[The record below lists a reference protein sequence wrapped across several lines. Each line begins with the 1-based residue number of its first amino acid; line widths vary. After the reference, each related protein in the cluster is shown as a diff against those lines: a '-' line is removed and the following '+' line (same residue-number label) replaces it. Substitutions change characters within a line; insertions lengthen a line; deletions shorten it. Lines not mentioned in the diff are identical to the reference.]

1 MKIAKVIC
9 SVVVAIAVGFGC
21 WFGVDYFGS
30 KSNAIPV
37 VNPETVTDIAVTL
50 ETPTNQAE
58 TPTNAESSFA
68 SSMVSSETSS
78 TASKTSSVVSKKP
91 ASSKPVSS
99 KVTSSKTSS
108 PQKPTSSVVSS
119 TVKKPVVTVKK
130 DKNETDI
137 VTYTKR
143 PSYASI
149 QKEIKALA
157 KEYPELISYTS
168 AGKSVQGR
176 NLTYMKVGKGKTKA
190 LIIAGIHARES
201 ITVSYIMRC
210 VEEFCEAYES
220 KSKKYAKIFDM
231 ENLLENYTLYIMPL
245 ANPDGLEIISG
256 RDKPEVT
263 VTYRGDMDI
272 SDYKGNANGV
282 NLNKN
287 FPLLWNKINNKVTK
301 PDAEGYKG
309 PSAGSEPETK
319 ALMKLCNSNDFAWM
333 TSIHVRGDCVYWS
346 DSANPSVGSSEKIVD
361 ILKDKC
367 GFYKCNTSTDING
380 YGGGFE
386 NWFRDKF
393 NKPGLCLELMPL
405 DETVTPLTNTNHSYF
420 SKTVR
425 WDVTKKVLPYIMV
438 YGFPR

>member
-1 MKIAKVIC
+1 MKVLKIVC
-9 SVVVAIAVGFGC
+9 SVIVAVAVGFGC
-21 WFGVDYFGS
+21 WWGIDYFGT
-30 KSNAIPV
+30 KSNEVPV
-37 VNPETVTDIAVTL
+37 LNPETLTDVATTP
-50 ETPTNQAE
+50 ETQTTIHESPTNVE
-58 TPTNAESSFA
+58 
-68 SSMVSSETSS
+68 
-78 TASKTSSVVSKKP
+78 SSVVSSIVSKVSSIVTKKP
-91 ASSKPVSS
+91 TSSKPVAS
-99 KVTSSKTSS
+99 KVTSSSAPTKKPSS
-108 PQKPTSSVVSS
+108 TVSSAVSS
-119 TVKKPVVTVKK
+119 TVKKPIVTVKK
-130 DKNETDI
+130 DKNLTDI
-137 VTYTKR
+137 VTYIKR
-143 PSYASI
+143 PSYASV

-157 KEYPELISYTS
+157 KEYPELVSYTS

-176 NLTYMKVGKGKTKA
+176 NLTVMKVGKGKTKA

-201 ITVSYIMRC
+201 ITVSYTMRC
-210 VEEFCEAYES
+210 VEEFCAAYET
-220 KSKKYAKIFDM
+220 KSGKYSKIFDM
-231 ENLLENYTLYIMPL
+231 QNLLDNYTLYIMPL

-272 SDYKGNANGV
+272 SDYKGNSNGV

-287 FPLLWNKINNKVTK
+287 FPLLWNKINNKVTG

-346 DSANPSVGSSEKIVD
+346 DSVNPSVGASEKIVD
-361 ILKDKC
+361 VLKDKC
-367 GFYKCNTSTDING
+367 DFYKCDTSTDING
-380 YGGGFE
+380 FGGGFE
-386 NWFRDKF
+386 NWFRNKF
-393 NKPGLCLELMPL
+393 QKPGLCLELMPL
-405 DETVTPLTNTNHSYF
+405 DEKVTPLSNANNTYF